1 MIIPSFKGINNR
13 LDDTRLPMP
22 SKEDP
27 RLPLRNAVNVDI
39 GSDGQVIFPG
49 WGTTQA
55 VSATDAHSWYEYD
68 DAYGYGLFVDNG
80 SLKRLNSDNTATTL
94 ATVQNL
100 PMSYAALE
108 DRLYY
113 SNGIDSGIY
122 ENGTVKAWGIPN
134 PPRQPDATAI
144 PAGGL
149 YGGEYRIAITWLVG
163 SGERYLESGTFE
175 SVQVTVPDGGGIH
188 LDNFPTPPAD
198 IDKIA
203 IYVSS
208 VNSEDLYLY
217 DIDMDRYPAGVQD
230 VFIRYHIGAIP
241 LESQFAVKPEP
252 GVCLTVHNGG
262 IFWIDGNRVRY
273 TEPHAVHLYRAGNYF
288 DLEHEVLSLVSIKTG
303 PLYVQ
308 SINGLYAINGIYSPE
323 GPALPK
329 KLRTYNGCKLH
340 NVAYHPD
347 NNEAAIWT
355 DAGFV
360 RVTAEGVQDL
370 NLNEFAA
377 PSFLVG
383 SIAYQEQNGFM
394 KLVFVGRGGAI
405 SRSQH
410 PDYTA
415 AETARSGR
423 AF

>member
-1 MIIPSFKGINNR
+1 MIIPAFKGINNR

-39 GSDGQVIFPG
+39 GSDGQIIFPG
-49 WGTTQA
+49 WGTVKDYT
-55 VSATDAHSWYEYD
+55 ATDAHSWYEYE
-68 DAYGYGLFVDNG
+68 DAYGYGLFVDSG
-80 SLKRLNSDNTATTL
+80 SLKRLNADNTATTL
-94 ATVQNL
+94 GTVQNI
-100 PMSYAALE
+100 PMSYAVLGE
-108 DRLYY
+108 QVYY

-122 ENGTVKAWGIPN
+122 ENGSVKPWGIPN
-134 PPRQPDATAI
+134 PPRQPDASAI
-144 PAGGL
+144 TTGGL
-149 YGGEYRIAITWLVG
+149 YAGEYRIAITWLIG
-163 SGERYLESGTFE
+163 SGNHYLESGAFE

-188 LDNFPTPPAD
+188 LSNFPTPPAA

-217 DIDMDRYPAGVQD
+217 DVDYDQYPAGVQD
-230 VFIRYHIGAIP
+230 VFIRYHVGTIR
-241 LESQFAVKPEP
+241 LESQFAIQPEP

-262 IFWIDGNRVRY
+262 IFWIDGTRVKF

-288 DLEHEVLSLVSIKTG
+288 DMEHEVLSLISIKTG

-308 SINGLYAINGIYSPE
+308 TTNGLYAISGIYSPE
-323 GPALPK
+323 GAAVPVK
-329 KLRTYNGCKLH
+329 VRTYNGCKLY

-360 RVTAEGVQDL
+360 RITGEGVQDL
-370 NLNEFAA
+370 NINEFAA
-377 PSFLVG
+377 PHFEIG

-394 KLVFVGRGGAI
+394 KLVFVGRNGTI
-405 SRSQH
+405 SRSAHQ
-410 PDYTA
+410 DYTA
-415 AETARSGR
+415 EETARSGR